1 MKVAP
6 QYSDACVLI
15 IDDQPDVV
23 ALISAILSGAGYR
36 NLVVTHDPC
45 AARELYLRARP
56 EVVLLDY
63 NMPQRTGLEV
73 LAELRHAEPDGYLP
87 VLMLTAR
94 EDRATKLA
102 ALEAGVKD
110 FLTKPFDKLE
120 ALVRI
125 RNIIEGCR
133 LHRALRAQNRTLDE
147 AVRERT
153 RDLQAEVEQRQQAE
167 ARLRHQAL
175 HDAVTGLPNR
185 ALLCDRLRQ
194 DLHHAERE
202 SRRVAVLL
210 VALSRFE
217 EINNTLG
224 HANGDL
230 LLRRVGERLESSLR
244 RGDTV
249 ARMCPAADGWT
260 LAHLGG
266 NQFAIVA
273 PQLAAA
279 EDAAKIAERI
289 RNALRAPF
297 EIEGLGLEIGA
308 CLGIALAPEHG
319 SDVATLLRRADV
331 ALYAA
336 KQARLDYLVYAAEH
350 DQFSPLRL
358 TLMAELRRAIADNA
372 LTLHFQPK
380 VDLASGRVKGL
391 EALVRW
397 AHPVHGFIPPD
408 QFIPMAEDTGT
419 IKLLTRWVLNAAA
432 AYAAALK
439 HEGFDVNMAVN
450 LSTHDL
456 LDPTL
461 PQRIMELLAHCKL
474 EPSSLTLE
482 VTESA
487 MMEDPQ
493 QALAVITRL
502 SEAGVSFAIDDF
514 GTGYSSLG
522 YLKQLP
528 VHEVKIDRSFVTDMA
543 EDASNAMIV
552 HSIVELAHNLGL
564 KVVAEGVESAAGW
577 ELLHRLACDMAQG
590 YYLSRPLPAGA
601 LRAWLQDS
609 AWSARPKAVNG

>member
-6 QYSDACVLI
+6 QYSDARVLI
-15 IDDQPDVV
+15 VDDQPDVV
-23 ALISAILSGAGYR
+23 ALLRAILSRAGYQ
-36 NLVVTHDPC
+36 NLMVTHDPC
-45 AARELYLRARP
+45 AALELYLREQP
-56 EVVLLDY
+56 DVVLLDY
-63 NMPQRTGLEV
+63 NMPQRNGLEV
-73 LAELRHAEPDGYLP
+73 LAELKAAEPDAYLP

-125 RNIIEGCR
+125 RQIIEGCR

-153 RDLQAEVEQRQQAE
+153 RDLQTEMLQRQQAE
-167 ARLRHQAL
+167 ERVRFQAL

-185 ALLCDRLRQ
+185 ALLCERLQQNLQR
-194 DLHHAERE
+194 AERAN
-202 SRRVAVLL
+202 RHVAVLL
-210 VALSRFE
+210 VDLSRFQ

-230 LLRRVGERLESSLR
+230 LLRRVGGRLESCLR

-249 ARMCPAADGWT
+249 ARLQSPADGWI

-273 PQLAAA
+273 AQLAAA
-279 EDAAKIAERI
+279 GDAAKIAERI

-308 CLGIALAPEHG
+308 SLGIALAPEHG
-319 SDVATLLRRADV
+319 SDVETLLRRADV

-336 KQARLDYLVYAAEH
+336 KLARLDYVVYAPEH

-372 LTLHFQPK
+372 LTLNFQPK
-380 VDLASGRVKGL
+380 VDLASGRVQGL

-397 AHPVHGFIPPD
+397 VHPGHGFIPPD
-408 QFIPMAEDTGT
+408 QFIPMAEETGT

-432 AYAAALK
+432 AQAASLRR
-439 HEGFDVNMAVN
+439 EGFDLNMAVN
-450 LSTHDL
+450 LSAHDL
-456 LDPTL
+456 LDPLL
-461 PQRIMELLAHCKL
+461 PERVMELLAHWKL

-502 SEAGVSFAIDDF
+502 SGAGVSFAIDDF

-528 VHEVKIDRSFVTDMA
+528 VHEVKIDRSFVMDMA
-543 EDASNAMIV
+543 DDASNAMIV

-564 KVVAEGVESAAGW
+564 KVVAEGVENAAGW
-577 ELLHRLACDMAQG
+577 ELLHKLACDTAQG
-590 YYLSRPLPAGA
+590 YYMSRPLAADALSAWLHESAWRA
-601 LRAWLQDS
+601 LRAAS
-609 AWSARPKAVNG
+609 

>member
-6 QYSDACVLI
+6 QFSNARVLI

-23 ALISAILSGAGYR
+23 ALIRAILTGAGYR
-36 NLVVTHDPC
+36 NLIVTHDPC
-45 AARELYLRARP
+45 AARELYLREQP
-56 EVVLLDY
+56 DVVLLDY

-73 LAELRHAEPDGYLP
+73 LAELKEVEPDAYLP
-87 VLMLTAR
+87 VLMLTAH

-120 ALVRI
+120 ALARI
-125 RNIIEGCR
+125 RHIIEGCR
-133 LHRALRAQNRTLDE
+133 LHRALREQNRTLDE

-153 RDLQAEVEQRQQAE
+153 RDLQAEMQQRQQAE
-167 ARLRHQAL
+167 ERVRFQAL

-185 ALLCDRLRQ
+185 ALLCDRLQQ
-194 DLHHAERE
+194 DLRHAERAN
-202 SRRVAVLL
+202 RHVAVLL
-210 VALSRFE
+210 VDLSRFK

-224 HANGDL
+224 YANGDL
-230 LLRRVGERLESSLR
+230 LLRRVGERLEGRLR

-249 ARMCPAADGWT
+249 ARLRSPADGYM

-308 CLGIALAPEHG
+308 SLGIALAPEHG
-319 SDVATLLRRADV
+319 SDVETLLRRADV

-336 KQARLDYLVYAAEH
+336 KQARFDYVVYAAEH

-358 TLMAELRRAIADNA
+358 TLMAELRHAIADNA

-380 VDLASGRVKGL
+380 VDLASGRVNGL

-397 AHPVHGFIPPD
+397 VHPSHGFIPPD
-408 QFIPMAEDTGT
+408 QFIPMAEETGT
-419 IKLLTRWVLNAAA
+419 IKLLTCWVLNAAA
-432 AYAAALK
+432 AQAAALRR
-439 HEGFDVNMAVN
+439 EGFDLNIAVN

-456 LDPTL
+456 LDPVL
-461 PQRIMELLAHCKL
+461 PERVMELLTHWKL

-493 QALAVITRL
+493 QALTVITRL
-502 SEAGVSFAIDDF
+502 SDAGLSFAIDDF

-522 YLKQLP
+522 YLRQLP
-528 VHEVKIDRSFVTDMA
+528 VHEVKIDRSFVMDMV

-564 KVVAEGVESAAGW
+564 KVVAEGVENAAGW
-577 ELLHRLACDMAQG
+577 ELLHKLACDTAQG
-590 YYLSRPLPAGA
+590 YYMSRPLSAEA
-601 LRAWLQDS
+601 LRRWLHES
-609 AWSARPKAVNG
+609 AWGAQRAAS